1 MSRLPTIFIALSLLS
16 ALGWLLAPFEV
27 PTYAATVDA
36 WLSEH
41 IASLLFKWFGAWRG
55 DGFETDRPSFSY
67 TLALLGFASI
77 AGAATIGYVTGS
89 SLRRN
94 EFRAREEELR
104 RQLLETKGRVPQLET
119 TVRNRE
125 LAVTRLKME
134 IDEWQARVEGMNRA
148 IHDRE
153 QTLRDR
159 DRNISKLTSEV
170 AVLKAMALGN
180 DGAVD
185 AARVLASDKVEGVEA
200 EGAELKPRL
209 SVLETELETHQR
221 RLSAAERERERQ
233 GRWLEVLNDQLARA
247 RQEND
252 RLLAGTSEI
261 EQARR
266 RITELE
272 AEVAGLRQELA
283 ERDRRLAAS
292 RFECANARTTV
303 AYLQAELARRG
314 DDPARKSLPH

>member
-1 MSRLPTIFIALSLLS
+1 M
-16 ALGWLLAPFEV
+16 APFES
-27 PTYAATVDA
+27 PAYAATVDA
-36 WLSEH
+36 WISEH
-41 IASLLFKWFGAWRG
+41 IAGLLYKWFGAWRG
-55 DGFETDRPSFSY
+55 DGFDTDRPSYSY

-77 AGAATIGYVTGS
+77 AAAATIGFITGS
-89 SLRRN
+89 TLRKS
-94 EFRAREEELR
+94 EFGTREDDLK
-104 RQLLETKGRVPQLET
+104 RQLLETKGRIPQLET
-119 TVRNRE
+119 SVRNRE

-159 DRNISKLTSEV
+159 DRSISKLTSEI
-170 AVLKAMALGN
+170 AVLKAMTLGN
-180 DGAVD
+180 DAQGDARGFAGESAHDAVI
-185 AARVLASDKVEGVEA
+185 

-209 SVLETELETHQR
+209 TELETELESHQR
-221 RLSAAERERERQ
+221 RLSSAERERERQ
-233 GRWLEVLNDQLARA
+233 GRWLDVLNDQLSRA

-252 RLLAGTSEI
+252 RLLAGTGEI
-261 EQARR
+261 EQARK
-266 RITELE
+266 RIAELE
-272 AEVAGLRQELA
+272 AEVAGLRHELA

-314 DDPARKSLPH
+314 DDPALKSLPH